1 MKSKSLTDTPG
12 MFSKGKKN
20 KATRQ
25 AVTMGGTP
33 KNRTKAKAKA
43 LPGYKKRKRK

>member
-25 AVTMGGTP
+25 AITMGGTP
-33 KNRTKAKAKA
+33 KDRTKSKHKP
-43 LPGYKKRKRK
+43 LPGYKQRKRK